1 MQLEHKIY
9 LQLLVLIVAFLIEVV
24 TSVIIGR
31 LGYLLSYLPFHIYLC
46 IHLWRIKMYL
56 KLS

>member
-24 TSVIIGR
+24 TSVIGR
-31 LGYLLSYLPFHIYLC
+31 LGYLLSYLPFHIYL
-46 IHLWRIKMYL
+46 
-56 KLS
+56 

>member
-46 IHLWRIKMYL
+46 IHL
-56 KLS
+56 

>member
-1 MQLEHKIY
+1 MQLEHKSY

-24 TSVIIGR
+24 TSVIGR